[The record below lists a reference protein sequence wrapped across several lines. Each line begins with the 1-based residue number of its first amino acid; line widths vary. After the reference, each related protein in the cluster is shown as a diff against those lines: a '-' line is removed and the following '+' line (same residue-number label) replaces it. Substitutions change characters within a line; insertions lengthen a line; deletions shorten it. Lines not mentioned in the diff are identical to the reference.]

1 MLETR
6 WFKQPLELQHDWMRF
21 VTRSTIRVLHVL
33 SEFSMGIIV
42 LSLIG
47 TAILLAISLPDRN

>member
-1 MLETR
+1 
-6 WFKQPLELQHDWMRF
+6 
-21 VTRSTIRVLHVL
+21 LHVL